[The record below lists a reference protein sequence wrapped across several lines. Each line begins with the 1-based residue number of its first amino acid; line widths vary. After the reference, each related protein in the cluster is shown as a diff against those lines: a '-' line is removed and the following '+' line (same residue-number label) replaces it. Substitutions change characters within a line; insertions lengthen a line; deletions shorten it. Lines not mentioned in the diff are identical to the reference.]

1 MGIANLEVRHRQ
13 SEACK
18 KARNKLDKEAKTK
31 KNGSLFTF
39 FGKQPKAI
47 PIPSIVRPSAP
58 VCGHNLPNAAVL
70 APSPPKVAV
79 DQRPEPATEP
89 IVNSFIAN
97 LQNLIDKLP
106 ASVPEASD
114 YNKLAV
120 FAGNPAEYD
129 NLSLSP
135 DELWEETLNGLFKS
149 ALGWGTEGNMD
160 EVIRRGR
167 KGLDGLANFV
177 KHFVVKREVSAGLF
191 EGKLEYLMSKIEEKS
206 ATFPCFLSPYHLPE

>member
-1 MGIANLEVRHRQ
+1 VGIANLEVRHRQ
-13 SEACK
+13 SEA
-18 KARNKLDKEAKTK
+18 
-31 KNGSLFTF
+31 F

-47 PIPSIVRPSAP
+47 PVPSIARPSAP
-58 VCGHNLPNAAVL
+58 VRGHNLPNAAVL

-79 DQRPEPATEP
+79 DQRPEPA
-89 IVNSFIAN
+89 
-97 LQNLIDKLP
+97 
-106 ASVPEASD
+106 SVPEASD
-114 YNKLAV
+114 YDKLAV

-177 KHFVVKREVSAGLF
+177 KH
-191 EGKLEYLMSKIEEKS
+191 
-206 ATFPCFLSPYHLPE
+206 